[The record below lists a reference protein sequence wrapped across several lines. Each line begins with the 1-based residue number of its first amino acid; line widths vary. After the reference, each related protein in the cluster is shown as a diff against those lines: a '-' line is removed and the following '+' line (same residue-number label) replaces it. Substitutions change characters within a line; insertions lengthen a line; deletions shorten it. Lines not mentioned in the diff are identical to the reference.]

1 MDVSVL
7 TSARWGRRAVSRVA
21 LVCVTAAEEAP
32 RKTAVEE
39 AEDERRLRERERSE
53 RVGELLE
60 PLSPRRRLRRRLRR
74 RRDRLGRSPFGRT

>member
-39 AEDERRLRERERSE
+39 AEDERRLRERERE
-53 RVGELLE
+53 RVAELLE